1 VDEMD
6 GETHQG
12 LIDTIKDLQR
22 ELSLLR
28 AEARS
33 SDDARALAELE
44 SRRLSALLE
53 LAEGVM
59 SQHLAARNAYYASK
73 KIIMEWE

>member
-1 VDEMD
+1 MD

-12 LIDTIKDLQR
+12 LIDTIKHLQR
-22 ELSLLR
+22 ELELLR

-33 SDDARALAELE
+33 FDDARSRAELE

-59 SQHLAARNAYYASK
+59 GQHLAARNAYYASK
-73 KIIMEWE
+73 KIIME

>member
-1 VDEMD
+1 MGEM
-6 GETHQG
+6 THQG

-22 ELSLLR
+22 ELALLR

-33 SDDARALAELE
+33 SDDARARAELE
-44 SRRLSALLE
+44 CRRLSALLE

-59 SQHLAARNAYYASK
+59 AQHLAARNAYYSSK
-73 KIIMEWE
+73 KIIMEV